1 MSVITSAK
9 QQFVTR
15 LRTEVRDT
23 LHVDHLLKLSSGLD
37 RRIDR
42 FDLESENYEY
52 GVQLNVLYNIA
63 RFF

>member
-1 MSVITSAK
+1 MITSAK

-37 RRIDR
+37 RRVDGLH
-42 FDLESENYEY
+42 LEVHEQVEKRSSRATS
-52 GVQLNVLYNIA
+52 GS
-63 RFF
+63 

>member
-37 RRIDR
+37 RRVDGLH
-42 FDLESENYEY
+42 LEVHEQVEKWSSRATS
-52 GVQLNVLYNIA
+52 GS
-63 RFF
+63 